1 MRYNHAGYLTYEL
14 PDGWKTD
21 ESDDG
26 LSMYDPDG
34 NGALTV
40 SFFNRV
46 DSNTHLNVQVSVL
59 AKNFFECNNIK
70 LNNSFILLNKD
81 EKTVLFG
88 IGKTADNWFIKLW
101 VVAENPKIV
110 LATYQSEQENPEVEL
125 CDAIVDSFKFEL

>member
-14 PDGWKTD
+14 PDGWETE
-21 ESDDG
+21 ESDDC

-34 NGALTV
+34 SGTLTV

-88 IGKTADNWFIKLW
+88 IGKMADNWLIKLW
-101 VVAENPKIV
+101 VVAKNPKIV

>member
-1 MRYNHAGYLTYEL
+1 MLYSYNQYFTYEL
-14 PDGWKTD
+14 PDGWETE

-40 SFFNRV
+40 SFFNRI

-101 VVAENPKIV
+101 VVAKNPKIV

>member
-1 MRYNHAGYLTYEL
+1 MLYSYNQYFTYEL
-14 PDGWKTD
+14 PDGWETE

-101 VVAENPKIV
+101 VVAKNPKIV